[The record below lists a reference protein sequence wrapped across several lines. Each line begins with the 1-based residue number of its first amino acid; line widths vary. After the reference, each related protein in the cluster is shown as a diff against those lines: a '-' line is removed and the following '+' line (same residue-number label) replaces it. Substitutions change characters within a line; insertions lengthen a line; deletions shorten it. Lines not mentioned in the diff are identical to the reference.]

1 MLIGTFPSVHLL
13 LPMVSL
19 GLLFVELQ
27 RYSCAPSNVDW
38 IYKWMAT
45 FSTFDAM
52 SRWLHFWESVY
63 SFNNENFLVYFQVT
77 GSATLTAQ
85 LIRSAMLYVMLI
97 SVEHTGAYSDVAGE
111 QRNNADNN
119 RQQSLMPA
127 QPTVLL
133 QLGDHSGALGDIFWP
148 LPYYSLNVPQSLCY
162 SICTIST
169 VGIYGKTNTSICISY
184 YNLRKGMCRQPRA
197 HFQSA
202 NYFTVYRLILTKSFF
217 FSKDR

>member
-13 LPMVSL
+13 LPVVSL
-19 GLLFVELQ
+19 GLLFVEL
-27 RYSCAPSNVDW
+27 
-38 IYKWMAT
+38 
-45 FSTFDAM
+45 
-52 SRWLHFWESVY
+52 Y
-63 SFNNENFLVYFQVT
+63 SFNNGNFIVYFQVT

-133 QLGDHSGALGDIFWP
+133 QLGDHSGALGDIF
-148 LPYYSLNVPQSLCY
+148 
-162 SICTIST
+162 
-169 VGIYGKTNTSICISY
+169 
-184 YNLRKGMCRQPRA
+184 
-197 HFQSA
+197 
-202 NYFTVYRLILTKSFF
+202 
-217 FSKDR
+217 